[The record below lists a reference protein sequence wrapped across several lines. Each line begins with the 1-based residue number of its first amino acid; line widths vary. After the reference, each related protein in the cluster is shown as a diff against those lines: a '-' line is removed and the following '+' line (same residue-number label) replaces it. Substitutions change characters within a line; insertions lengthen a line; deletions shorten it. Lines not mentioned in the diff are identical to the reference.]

1 MYDIYWKRPT
11 MKNCLI
17 CNVEISENKKYCSRQ
32 CYNKNLKE
40 MLISRNKSNIGKTWE
55 EIMDKNTAELRRTK
69 QSEKLK
75 NNNPSSN
82 PEVAKKISDKI
93 KQVRKENPLTGEK
106 NPFYGKKHSQE
117 FKEKSSL
124 TKKGKRSYNEEQFE
138 KQNEKTPQIEEI
150 EESVQER
157 EKRLDTKYREA
168 VKNKYKRCMI
178 SNKPDFLSQV
188 AHIYPYKLC
197 EPEEKYD
204 QENGFFLS
212 AELHILFDTNDSKL
226 RIDPETKSI
235 ILSDRKSTR
244 LNSSHVSES
253 RMPSSA

>member
-17 CNVEISENKKYCSRQ
+17 CNIEISENKKYCSRQ

-55 EIMDKNTAELRRTK
+55 EIMDKNVAELRRTK

-82 PEVAKKISDKI
+82 PEIAKKISDKL

-106 NPFYGKKHSQE
+106 NPFYGKKHSEE

-138 KQNEKTPQIEEI
+138 KQNEKTPKGENHPNWKGGTSNQPYPFEFNKILKEDIKKRDNFMCGICSKETQKLAIHHINYDKNNIKFDNLISLCYSCHSKTNYNRDCWIEFF
-150 EESVQER
+150 
-157 EKRLDTKYREA
+157 
-168 VKNKYKRCMI
+168 NKKI
-178 SNKPDFLSQV
+178 NINK
-188 AHIYPYKLC
+188 
-197 EPEEKYD
+197 
-204 QENGFFLS
+204 
-212 AELHILFDTNDSKL
+212 
-226 RIDPETKSI
+226 
-235 ILSDRKSTR
+235 
-244 LNSSHVSES
+244 
-253 RMPSSA
+253 

>member
-1 MYDIYWKRPT
+1 

-55 EIMDKNTAELRRTK
+55 EIMDKSVAELRRTK

-82 PEVAKKISDKI
+82 PEVAKKISDKL

-106 NPFYGKKHSQE
+106 NPFYGKKHSEE
-117 FKEKSSL
+117 FKKKSSL

-138 KQNEKTPQIEEI
+138 KQNKKTPKGETHPNWKGGTSNQPYPFEFNKILKEDI
-150 EESVQER
+150 K
-157 EKRLDTKYREA
+157 KRDDFMCGICGKETQKLAIHHIDYQ
-168 VKNKYKRCMI
+168 KNNIKFDNLI
-178 SNKPDFLSQV
+178 SLCYSCHSKTNYNRDCWVEFFNKK
-188 AHIYPYKLC
+188 ININK
-197 EPEEKYD
+197 
-204 QENGFFLS
+204 
-212 AELHILFDTNDSKL
+212 
-226 RIDPETKSI
+226 
-235 ILSDRKSTR
+235 
-244 LNSSHVSES
+244 
-253 RMPSSA
+253 

>member
-17 CNVEISENKKYCSRQ
+17 CNIEISENKKYCSRQ

-55 EIMDKNTAELRRTK
+55 EIMDKNVAELRRTK

-82 PEVAKKISDKI
+82 PEVAKKISDKL

-106 NPFYGKKHSQE
+106 NPFYGKKHSEE

-138 KQNEKTPQIEEI
+138 KQNEKTPKGENHPNWKGGTSNQPYPFEFNKILKEDIKTRDNFMCGICGKETQKLAIHHINYDKNNIKFDNLISLCYSCHSKTNYNRDCWIEFF
-150 EESVQER
+150 
-157 EKRLDTKYREA
+157 
-168 VKNKYKRCMI
+168 NKKI
-178 SNKPDFLSQV
+178 NINK
-188 AHIYPYKLC
+188 
-197 EPEEKYD
+197 
-204 QENGFFLS
+204 
-212 AELHILFDTNDSKL
+212 
-226 RIDPETKSI
+226 
-235 ILSDRKSTR
+235 
-244 LNSSHVSES
+244 
-253 RMPSSA
+253 